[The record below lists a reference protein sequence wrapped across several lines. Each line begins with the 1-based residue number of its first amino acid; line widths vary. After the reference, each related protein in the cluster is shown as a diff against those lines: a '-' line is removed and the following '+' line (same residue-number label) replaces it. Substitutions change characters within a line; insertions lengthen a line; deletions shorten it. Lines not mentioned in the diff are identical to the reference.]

1 MVVAFLTIV
10 SAGIFAAHILDALL
24 GGAQDSPRPDS
35 HPDWR
40 TSPDNEQVCE

>member
-24 GGAQDSPRPDS
+24 GSAQDSPGPDS
-35 HPDWR
+35 HPDRR
-40 TSPDNEQVCE
+40 TSPANEQVCE